1 MAKVKVKG
9 PGPMVLGRGES
20 KRETIMTFFKTAALT
35 AAMTLGLAGAS
46 VAQELNFFT
55 IGTGGTAA
63 TYYPVGGVIAN
74 AISNPPGSR
83 GCDEGGSCGVPGLI
97 ASAVSS
103 RGSVDN
109 VNAISSGLRNSGFA
123 QSDVA
128 YWAYT
133 GTGTMEG
140 QPPAEKL
147 RAIAALFPEHIHLVV
162 MADSGINSVA
172 DLAGKRVSLDEPG
185 SGTYVD
191 ALLILEAYGLSTDKV
206 TAEALKPDAAGD
218 ALRNGQIDAF
228 FFVGGFPTGAIVEL
242 ASSVAIKL
250 VPIDGE
256 GAAGLTEK
264 FGFFS
269 ASDIPDGAYENV
281 PATTTVAVGAQWITS
296 SDESDDLIYE
306 ITKALWNDKTRVLL
320 DVGHAKGAS
329 ITAATALDGIG
340 IPLHAGAERFYREAG
355 LLK

>member
-1 MAKVKVKG
+1 MF
-9 PGPMVLGRGES
+9 S
-20 KRETIMTFFKTAALT
+20 FFKSALTAAALT
-35 AAMTLGLAGAS
+35 ASLMAPAA
-46 VAQELNFFT
+46 AQELKFFT

-83 GCDEGGSCGVPGLI
+83 PCAEGGSCGVPGLI

-109 VNAISSGLRNSGFA
+109 LNAISSGLRNSGFA

-128 YWAYT
+128 YWAFT
-133 GTGTMEG
+133 GTGTMQG

-147 RAIAALFPEHIHLVV
+147 RAIAALFPEHIHLVAL
-162 MADSGINSVA
+162 ADSGINSVA
-172 DLAGKRVSLDEPG
+172 DLKGKRVSLDEPG

-191 ALLILEAYGLSTDKV
+191 ANLILEAAGLTVTDV
-206 TAEALKPDAAGD
+206 SAEALKPDAASD

-228 FFVGGFPTGAIVEL
+228 FFVGGYPTGAIVEL
-242 ASSVAIKL
+242 ASSAKIKL
-250 VPIDGE
+250 VPIDGDT
-256 GAAGLTEK
+256 AANLTSK
-264 FGFFS
+264 HAFF
-269 ASDIPDGAYENV
+269 ASSDVPEGAYEGV

-296 SDESDDLIYE
+296 SDESEELVYE
-306 ITKALWNDKTRVLL
+306 ITKALWNDNTRKLL
-320 DVGHAKGAS
+320 DTGHSKGKS
-329 ITAATALDGIG
+329 ITKETALDGIG
-340 IPLHAGAERFYREAG
+340 IPLHPGAEKFYREAG

>member
-1 MAKVKVKG
+1 MFF
-9 PGPMVLGRGES
+9 
-20 KRETIMTFFKTAALT
+20 FFKSALTAAALT
-35 AAMTLGLAGAS
+35 ASLMAPAA
-46 VAQELNFFT
+46 AQDIKFFT

-83 GCDEGGSCGVPGLI
+83 PCEEGGSCGVPGLI

-109 VNAISSGLRNSGFA
+109 LNAISSGLRNSGFA

-133 GTGTMEG
+133 GTGTMQG

-147 RAIAALFPEHIHLVV
+147 RAIAALFPEHIHLVAL
-162 MADSGINSVA
+162 ADSGINSVA
-172 DLAGKRVSLDEPG
+172 DLKGKRVSLDEPG

-191 ALLILEAYGLSTDKV
+191 ANLILEAAGLGVADV
-206 TAEALKPDAAGD
+206 TAEALKPDAASD

-228 FFVGGFPTGAIVEL
+228 FFVGGYPTGAIVEL
-242 ASSVAIKL
+242 ASAAKIKL

-256 GAAGLTEK
+256 TAASLTSK
-264 FGFFS
+264 HAFF
-269 ASDIPDGAYENV
+269 ASSDVPEGVYEGV

-296 SDESDDLIYE
+296 SDESEDLVYE
-306 ITKALWNDKTRVLL
+306 ITKALWNDNTRKLL
-320 DVGHAKGAS
+320 DTGHAKGKS
-329 ITAATALDGIG
+329 ITKESALDGIG
-340 IPLHAGAERFYREAG
+340 IPLHPGAEKFYREAG

>member
-1 MAKVKVKG
+1 MLKT
-9 PGPMVLGRGES
+9 L
-20 KRETIMTFFKTAALT
+20 KTAALGV
-35 AAMTLGLAGAS
+35 ALMIGVAS
-46 VAQELNFFT
+46 GSTAQELKFFT

-83 GCDEGGSCGVPGLI
+83 ACDEGGSCGVPGLI

-109 VNAISSGLRNSGFA
+109 VNAIVSGLRNSGFA

-133 GTGTMEG
+133 GTGTMQG
-140 QPPAEKL
+140 QPAADSL
-147 RAIAALFPEHIHLVV
+147 RAIAALFPEHIHLVAL
-162 MADSGINSVA
+162 ADSGINSVA
-172 DLAGKRVSLDEPG
+172 DLKGKRVSLDEPG
-185 SGTYVD
+185 SGTFVD
-191 ALLILEAYGLSTDKV
+191 ANLILDAAGLAEGDY

-228 FFVGGFPTGAIVEL
+228 FFVGGYPTGAIVEL
-242 ASSVAIKL
+242 ASAVSIKL
-250 VPIDGE
+250 VPIDGA
-256 GAAGLTEK
+256 AAGSLVDG

-269 ASDIPDGAYENV
+269 QSDIPADAYEGV
-281 PATTTVAVGAQWITS
+281 GATSTVAVGAQWITS
-296 SDESDDLIYE
+296 ASEDEELIYQ
-306 ITKALWNDKTRVLL
+306 ITKALWNEKTRILL
-320 DVGHAKGAS
+320 DVGHAKGKS
-329 ITAATALDGIG
+329 ITTETALNGIG
-340 IPLHAGAERFYREAG
+340 IPLHPGAERFYKEAG

>member
-1 MAKVKVKG
+1 MFNLMK
-9 PGPMVLGRGES
+9 S
-20 KRETIMTFFKTAALT
+20 
-35 AAMTLGLAGAS
+35 AAMAAVLSTAFAGGAT
-46 VAQELNFFT
+46 AQDLKFFT

-83 GCDEGGSCGVPGLI
+83 PCDEGGSCGVPGLI

-109 VNAISSGLRNSGFA
+109 VNAIVSGLRNSGFA

-140 QPPAEKL
+140 QPPAADL
-147 RAIAALFPEHIHLVV
+147 RAIAALFPEHIHLVAL
-162 MADSGINSVA
+162 ADSGINSVA

-185 SGTYVD
+185 SGTFVD
-191 ALLILEAYGLSTDKV
+191 ANLILEANGLTEGSF
-206 TAEALKPDAAGD
+206 TAEALKPDASGD

-242 ASSVAIKL
+242 ASAVKIKL
-250 VPIDGE
+250 VPIDGA
-256 GAAGLTEK
+256 GAEALTSK
-264 FGFFS
+264 YAFFS
-269 ASDIPDGAYENV
+269 ASDIPEGAYEGV
-281 PATTTVAVGAQWITS
+281 PATATVAVGAQWITS
-296 SDESDDLIYE
+296 AKEDEALIYE
-306 ITKALWNDKTRVLL
+306 ITKALWNEKSRVLL
-320 DVGHAKGAS
+320 DVGHAKGKS
-329 ITAATALDGIG
+329 ITADTALEGIG
-340 IPLHAGAERFYREAG
+340 IPLHAGAERFYKEAG

>member
-1 MAKVKVKG
+1 MFKS
-9 PGPMVLGRGES
+9 M
-20 KRETIMTFFKTAALT
+20 KTAAVVAILS
-35 AAMTLGLAGAS
+35 AGLAGGA
-46 VAQELNFFT
+46 VAQELQFFT

-83 GCDEGGSCGVPGLI
+83 LCDEGGSCGVPGLI

-109 VNAISSGLRNSGFA
+109 VNAIMSGLRSSGFA

-128 YWAYT
+128 YWAFT
-133 GTGTMEG
+133 GTGTMAG
-140 QPPAEKL
+140 QPAAEDL
-147 RAIAALFPEHIHLVV
+147 RAIAALFPEHIHLVAL
-162 MADSGINSVA
+162 ADSGINSVA

-185 SGTYVD
+185 SGTFVD
-191 ALLILEAYGLSTDKV
+191 ANLIMEANGLTEGSFS
-206 TAEALKPDAAGD
+206 AEALKPDAAGD

-228 FFVGGFPTGAIVEL
+228 FFVGGYPTGAIVEL
-242 ASSVAIKL
+242 ASAVDIKL
-250 VPIDGE
+250 VPINGP
-256 GAAGLTEK
+256 GADALIAE

-269 ASDIPDGAYENV
+269 ASDIPDGAYEGV

-296 SDESDDLIYE
+296 AKQSDDLIYE
-306 ITKALWNDKTRVLL
+306 ITKAMWNDKTRVLL
-320 DVGHAKGAS
+320 DVGHAKGKS
-329 ITAATALDGIG
+329 ITTETALNGIG
-340 IPLHAGAERFYREAG
+340 IPLHAGAERFYKEAG

>member
-1 MAKVKVKG
+1 
-9 PGPMVLGRGES
+9 
-20 KRETIMTFFKTAALT
+20 MTFIKTAAIT
-35 AAMTLGLAGAS
+35 AAFALGLAGAA
-46 VAQELNFFT
+46 VAQDLKFFT

-83 GCDEGGSCGVPGLI
+83 ACDEGGSCGVPGLI

-140 QPPAEKL
+140 QPAAEKL
-147 RAIAALFPEHIHLVV
+147 RAIAALFPEHIHLVA

-191 ALLILEAYGLSTDKV
+191 ANLILEAYGLSKDTV

-228 FFVGGFPTGAIVEL
+228 FFVGGYPTGAIVEL
-242 ASSVAIKL
+242 ASAVDIKL
-250 VPIDGE
+250 VPIDGD
-256 GAAGLTEK
+256 GAAALTSEY
-264 FGFFS
+264 GFFS
-269 ASDIPDGAYENV
+269 TSDIPETAYEGV
-281 PATTTVAVGAQWITS
+281 PATTTVVVGAQWITS
-296 SDESDDLIYE
+296 ADEDEELIYG
-306 ITKALWNDKTRVLL
+306 ITAALWNDNTRKLL

-329 ITAATALDGIG
+329 INKETALDGIG
-340 IPLHAGAERFYREAG
+340 IPLHPGAERFYREVG

>member
-1 MAKVKVKG
+1 MFAY
-9 PGPMVLGRGES
+9 
-20 KRETIMTFFKTAALT
+20 FKSAFTAAALT
-35 AAMTLGLAGAS
+35 AAL
-46 VAQELNFFT
+46 VAPAAAQDIKFFT

-74 AISNPPGSR
+74 AISSPPGSR
-83 GCDEGGSCGVPGLI
+83 PCEEGGSCGVPGLI

-109 VNAISSGLRNSGFA
+109 LNAISSGLRNSGFA

-133 GTGTMEG
+133 GTGTMQG

-147 RAIAALFPEHIHLVV
+147 RAIAALFPEHIHLVAL
-162 MADSGINSVA
+162 ADSGINSVA
-172 DLAGKRVSLDEPG
+172 DLKGKRVSLDEPG

-191 ALLILEAYGLSTDKV
+191 ANLILEAAGLGVADV
-206 TAEALKPDAAGD
+206 TAEALKPDAASD

-228 FFVGGFPTGAIVEL
+228 FFVGGYPTGAIVEL
-242 ASSVAIKL
+242 ASAAKIKL

-256 GAAGLTEK
+256 TAASLTGAHA
-264 FGFFS
+264 FF
-269 ASDIPDGAYENV
+269 ASSDVPEGVYEGV

-296 SDESDDLIYE
+296 SDESEDLVYE
-306 ITKALWNDKTRVLL
+306 ITKALWNDNTRKLL
-320 DVGHAKGAS
+320 DTGHAKGKS
-329 ITAATALDGIG
+329 ITKESALDGIG
-340 IPLHAGAERFYREAG
+340 IPLHPGAEKFYREAG

>member
-1 MAKVKVKG
+1 MKYVKNVALSAVMALG
-9 PGPMVLGRGES
+9 MVS
-20 KRETIMTFFKTAALT
+20 TSAAQDL
-35 AAMTLGLAGAS
+35 
-46 VAQELNFFT
+46 QFFT

-63 TYYPVGGVIAN
+63 TYYPMGGVIAN

-83 GCDEGGSCGVPGLI
+83 ACDEGGSCGVPGLI

-109 VNAISSGLRNSGFA
+109 VNAISSGLRDSGFA

-128 YWAYT
+128 YWAFT
-133 GTGTMEG
+133 GTGTMDG

-147 RAIAALFPEHIHLVV
+147 RAIAALFPEHIHLVA

-185 SGTYVD
+185 SGTRVD
-191 ALLILEAYGLSTDKV
+191 AILILQAYGLSTDSV
-206 TAEALKPDAAGD
+206 TAESLKPDAASD

-228 FFVGGFPTGAIVEL
+228 FFVGGYPTGAIVEL
-242 ASSVAIKL
+242 ASSVDVKL

-256 GAAGLTEK
+256 GAATLTEE

-269 ASDIPDGAYENV
+269 VSDIPDGTYEGV
-281 PATTTVAVGAQWITS
+281 AATTTVAVGAQWITS
-296 SDESDDLIYE
+296 SDEDEELIYQ
-306 ITKALWNDKTRVLL
+306 ITAALWNDNTRRLL

-329 ITAATALDGIG
+329 INKETALDGIG
-340 IPLHAGAERFYREAG
+340 IPLHPGAERFYREAG
-355 LLK
+355 LLQ

>member
-1 MAKVKVKG
+1 MF
-9 PGPMVLGRGES
+9 
-20 KRETIMTFFKTAALT
+20 TTFKTVAAAAVTSLT
-35 AAMTLGLAGAS
+35 VSLALPTH
-46 VAQELNFFT
+46 AQDLSFFT

-83 GCDEGGSCGVPGLI
+83 ACDEGGSCGVPGLI

-109 VNAISSGLRNSGFA
+109 VNAIVSGLRNSGFA

-140 QPPAEKL
+140 QPPAESL
-147 RAIAALFPEHIHLVV
+147 RAIAALFPEHIHLVAL
-162 MADSGINSVA
+162 ADSGINSVA

-191 ALLILEAYGLSTDKV
+191 ANLILTAAGLGADDYK
-206 TAEALKPDAAGD
+206 AEALKPDAASD

-228 FFVGGFPTGAIVEL
+228 FFVGGYPTGAIVEL
-242 ASSVAIKL
+242 ASAVDIKL

-256 GAAGLTEK
+256 AAESLIAEY
-264 FGFFS
+264 GFF
-269 ASDIPDGAYENV
+269 AQSDIPADAYEGV
-281 PATTTVAVGAQWITS
+281 GATTTVAVGAQWITS
-296 SDESDDLIYE
+296 ANEDEELIYQ
-306 ITKALWNDKTRVLL
+306 ITKALWNEKTRVLL

-329 ITAATALDGIG
+329 ITIETALDGIG
-340 IPLHAGAERFYREAG
+340 IPLHPGAERYYKEAG
-355 LLK
+355 LLQ

>member
-1 MAKVKVKG
+1 MFAY
-9 PGPMVLGRGES
+9 
-20 KRETIMTFFKTAALT
+20 FKSALTAAALT
-35 AAMTLGLAGAS
+35 ASLMAPAA
-46 VAQELNFFT
+46 AQDLKFFT

-83 GCDEGGSCGVPGLI
+83 PCAEGGSCGVPGLI

-109 VNAISSGLRNSGFA
+109 LNAISSGLRNSGFA

-133 GTGTMEG
+133 GTGTMQG
-140 QPPAEKL
+140 QAPAEKL
-147 RAIAALFPEHIHLVV
+147 RAIAALFPEHIHLVAL
-162 MADSGINSVA
+162 ADSGINSVA
-172 DLAGKRVSLDEPG
+172 DLKGKRVSLDEPG

-191 ALLILEAYGLSTDKV
+191 ANLILEAAGLGVADV
-206 TAEALKPDAAGD
+206 TAEALKPDAASD

-228 FFVGGFPTGAIVEL
+228 FFVGGYPTGAIVEL
-242 ASSVAIKL
+242 ASAAKIKL
-250 VPIDGE
+250 VPIDGDTAASLTGKHAFFASSDVPE
-256 GAAGLTEK
+256 GV
-264 FGFFS
+264 
-269 ASDIPDGAYENV
+269 YEGV

-296 SDESDDLIYE
+296 SDESEELVYE
-306 ITKALWNDKTRVLL
+306 ITKALWNDNTRKLL
-320 DVGHAKGAS
+320 DTGHAKGKS
-329 ITAATALDGIG
+329 ITKETALDGIG
-340 IPLHAGAERFYREAG
+340 IPLHPGAEKFYREAG

>member
-1 MAKVKVKG
+1 M
-9 PGPMVLGRGES
+9 RH
-20 KRETIMTFFKTAALT
+20 FKTAVFS
-35 AAMTLGLAGAS
+35 AMMLVGMTSAS
-46 VAQELNFFT
+46 VAQDLEFFT

-83 GCDEGGSCGVPGLI
+83 ACDEGGSCGVPGLI

-109 VNAISSGLRNSGFA
+109 VNAITSGLRNSGFA

-128 YWAYT
+128 FWAFT

-140 QPPAEKL
+140 QPPAENL

-162 MADSGINSVA
+162 MADSDINSVA
-172 DLAGKRVSLDEPG
+172 DLEGKRVSLDEPG

-191 ALLILEAYGLSTDKV
+191 ANLILEAYGLSNEMV

-228 FFVGGFPTGAIVEL
+228 FFVGGYPTGAIVEL
-242 ASSVAIKL
+242 ASAVDIKL
-250 VPIDGE
+250 VPIDGD
-256 GAAGLTEK
+256 GAAGLTEE

-269 ASDIPDGAYENV
+269 VSDIPDGAYEGV
-281 PATTTVAVGAQWITS
+281 AATTTVAVGAQWITS
-296 SDESDDLIYE
+296 ADENEELIYQ
-306 ITKALWNDKTRVLL
+306 ITSALWNDKTRVLL

-329 ITAATALDGIG
+329 INKETALDGIG
-340 IPLHAGAERFYREAG
+340 IPLHPGAERFYREAG
-355 LLK
+355 LLQ

>member
-1 MAKVKVKG
+1 MFKLV
-9 PGPMVLGRGES
+9 
-20 KRETIMTFFKTAALT
+20 KTAT
-35 AAMTLGLAGAS
+35 VAAILSASLVGGAT
-46 VAQELNFFT
+46 AQELQFFT

-83 GCDEGGSCGVPGLI
+83 ACDEGGSCGVPGLI

-109 VNAISSGLRNSGFA
+109 VNAIVSGLRNSGFA

-140 QPPAEKL
+140 QPAAADL
-147 RAIAALFPEHIHLVV
+147 RAIAALFPEHIHLVAL
-162 MADSGINSVA
+162 ADSGINSVA

-185 SGTYVD
+185 SGTFVD
-191 ALLILEAYGLSTDKV
+191 ANLILEANGLTEGSF
-206 TAEALKPDAAGD
+206 TAEALKPDASGD

-242 ASSVAIKL
+242 ASAVKIKL
-250 VPIDGE
+250 VPIT
-256 GAAGLTEK
+256 GAGAEALVEK
-264 FGFFS
+264 YGFFS
-269 ASDIPDGAYENV
+269 ASDIPEGAYEGV
-281 PATTTVAVGAQWITS
+281 PATSTVAVGAQWITS
-296 SDESDDLIYE
+296 AKEDEALIYG
-306 ITKALWNDKTRVLL
+306 ITKALWNEKTRVLL
-320 DVGHAKGAS
+320 DVGHAKGKA
-329 ITAATALDGIG
+329 ITMETALDGIG
-340 IPLHAGAERFYREAG
+340 IPLHPGAERFYKEAG

>member
-1 MAKVKVKG
+1 MTVSYRNIRNAL
-9 PGPMVLGRGES
+9 LG
-20 KRETIMTFFKTAALT
+20 
-35 AAMTLGLAGAS
+35 AAMIAGLATGAQ
-46 VAQELNFFT
+46 AQDLKFFT

-83 GCDEGGSCGVPGLI
+83 ACDEGGSCGVPGLI

-109 VNAISSGLRNSGFA
+109 VNAIVSGLRNSGFA

-133 GTGTMEG
+133 GTGTMAG
-140 QPPAEKL
+140 QPPASDL
-147 RAIAALFPEHIHLVV
+147 RAIAALFPEHIHLVA
-162 MADSGINSVA
+162 MKDGGINSVA
-172 DLAGKRVSLDEPG
+172 DLKGKRVSLDEPG

-191 ALLILEAYGLSTDKV
+191 ANLILTAAGLGEGDYTP
-206 TAEALKPDAAGD
+206 EALKPDAAGD

-228 FFVGGFPTGAIVEL
+228 FFVGGYPTGAIVEL
-242 ASSVAIKL
+242 ASAVDIKL
-250 VPIDGE
+250 VPIDGDT
-256 GAAGLTEK
+256 AAKLTGEY
-264 FGFFS
+264 GFF
-269 ASDIPDGAYENV
+269 AVSDIPDGAYEGV
-281 PATTTVAVGAQWITS
+281 AATSTVAVGAQWITS
-296 SDESDDLIYE
+296 AKEDEELIYQ
-306 ITKALWNDKTRVLL
+306 ITKALWNEKTRVLL
-320 DVGHAKGAS
+320 DVGHAKGKS

-340 IPLHAGAERFYREAG
+340 IPLHPGSERFYKEAG

>member
-1 MAKVKVKG
+1 MFAY
-9 PGPMVLGRGES
+9 
-20 KRETIMTFFKTAALT
+20 FKSALTAAALT
-35 AAMTLGLAGAS
+35 ASLMAPAA
-46 VAQELNFFT
+46 AQDLKFFT

-83 GCDEGGSCGVPGLI
+83 PCAEGGSCGVPGLI

-109 VNAISSGLRNSGFA
+109 LNAISSGLRNSGFA

-140 QPPAEKL
+140 QAPAEKL
-147 RAIAALFPEHIHLVV
+147 RAIAALFPEHIHLVAL
-162 MADSGINSVA
+162 ADSGINSVA
-172 DLAGKRVSLDEPG
+172 DLKGKRVSLDEPG

-191 ALLILEAYGLSTDKV
+191 AKLILESAGLGVTDV
-206 TAEALKPDAAGD
+206 TAEALKPDAASD

-228 FFVGGFPTGAIVEL
+228 FFVGGYPTGAIVEL
-242 ASSVAIKL
+242 ASAAKIKL

-256 GAAGLTEK
+256 TAANLTGK
-264 FGFFS
+264 HAFF
-269 ASDIPDGAYENV
+269 ASSDVPEGVYEGV

-296 SDESDDLIYE
+296 SDESEELVYE
-306 ITKALWNDKTRVLL
+306 ITKALWNDNTRKLL
-320 DVGHAKGAS
+320 DTGHAKGKS
-329 ITAATALDGIG
+329 ITKETALDGIG
-340 IPLHAGAERFYREAG
+340 IPLHPGAEKFYREAG

>member
-1 MAKVKVKG
+1 M
-9 PGPMVLGRGES
+9 
-20 KRETIMTFFKTAALT
+20 FKLVRTAAV
-35 AAMTLGLAGAS
+35 AAILSASLVGGAT
-46 VAQELNFFT
+46 AQELKFFT

-83 GCDEGGSCGVPGLI
+83 ACDEGGSCGVPGLI

-109 VNAISSGLRNSGFA
+109 VNAIVSGLRNSGFA

-140 QPPAEKL
+140 QPAAADL
-147 RAIAALFPEHIHLVV
+147 RAIAALFPEHIHLVAL
-162 MADSGINSVA
+162 ADSGINSVA

-185 SGTYVD
+185 SGTFVD
-191 ALLILEAYGLSTDKV
+191 ANLILEANGLTEGSF
-206 TAEALKPDAAGD
+206 TAEALKPDASGD

-242 ASSVAIKL
+242 ASAVKIKL
-250 VPIDGE
+250 VPITGP
-256 GAAGLTEK
+256 GAEALVEK
-264 FGFFS
+264 YGFFS
-269 ASDIPDGAYENV
+269 ASDIPEGAYEGV
-281 PATTTVAVGAQWITS
+281 PATSTVAVGAQWITS
-296 SDESDDLIYE
+296 AKEDEALIYD
-306 ITKALWNDKTRVLL
+306 ITKALWNEKTRVLL
-320 DVGHAKGAS
+320 DVGHAKGKA
-329 ITAATALDGIG
+329 ITMETALDGIG
-340 IPLHAGAERFYREAG
+340 IPLHPGAERFYKEAG

>member
-1 MAKVKVKG
+1 MFKLV
-9 PGPMVLGRGES
+9 
-20 KRETIMTFFKTAALT
+20 KTAA
-35 AAMTLGLAGAS
+35 AAAILSASLVGGAT
-46 VAQELNFFT
+46 AQELKFFT

-83 GCDEGGSCGVPGLI
+83 PCDEGGSCGVPGLI

-109 VNAISSGLRNSGFA
+109 VNAIVSGLRNSGFA

-140 QPPAEKL
+140 QPAATDL
-147 RAIAALFPEHIHLVV
+147 RAIAALFPEHIHLVAL
-162 MADSGINSVA
+162 ADSGINSVA

-185 SGTYVD
+185 SGTFVD
-191 ALLILEAYGLSTDKV
+191 ANLILEANGLTEGSF
-206 TAEALKPDAAGD
+206 TAEALKPDASGD

-242 ASSVAIKL
+242 ASAVKIKL
-250 VPIDGE
+250 VPIT
-256 GAAGLTEK
+256 GAGAEALVEK
-264 FGFFS
+264 YGFFS
-269 ASDIPDGAYENV
+269 ASDIPEGAYEGV
-281 PATTTVAVGAQWITS
+281 PATSTVAVGAQWITS
-296 SDESDDLIYE
+296 AKEDEALIYD
-306 ITKALWNDKTRVLL
+306 ITKALWNEKTRVLL
-320 DVGHAKGAS
+320 DVGHAKGKA
-329 ITAATALDGIG
+329 ITMETALDGIG
-340 IPLHAGAERFYREAG
+340 IPLHPGAERFYKEAG